1 MISMKKSKKSV
12 CEALVLVIAL
22 SLLFV
27 GCSRTDTISVK
38 ADTGDTVEIT
48 LNKSGGFKMQK
59 NDDKTFTVTY
69 KGKKCNGSFITSEY
83 FDDASDSIL
92 NDDTVK
98 KISSAQSNGRTYILY
113 ECDDEYYYMIQPDD
127 SDTGIFLECDSSVEE
142 AQKFFRHLKF
152 NIKK

>member
-1 MISMKKSKKSV
+1 MKNMKKMV
-12 CEALVLVIAL
+12 CLTSTLILACF
-22 SLLFV
+22 LLFV
-27 GCSRTDTISVK
+27 GCSRTDTISIK
-38 ADTGDTVEIT
+38 ADTGDTVEII

-98 KISSAQSNGRTYILY
+98 KISSVQSNGRTYILY
-113 ECDDEYYYMIQPDD
+113 QCDDEYYYMIQPDD

>member
-1 MISMKKSKKSV
+1 MKNMKKTV
-12 CEALVLVIAL
+12 CLTSTLILACF
-22 SLLFV
+22 LLFV
-27 GCSRTDTISVK
+27 GCSRTDTISIK
-38 ADTGDTVEIT
+38 ADTGDTVEII

-98 KISSAQSNGRTYILY
+98 KISSAQSNGLTYILY

-142 AQKFFRHLKF
+142 TQKFFRHLKF